1 MIYSGKVNIDQIIVS
16 DPCYEKGVWCRYEND
31 NLDAKNWDVDLI
43 VDTYDEMVDGFN
55 IKGIDIRMMLHDSI
69 LEPRMKEGS
78 FSYPRGF
85 TLTEYTIGMD
95 SASMSI
101 GTNETADKI
110 RAEHDDW
117 YPTTALKTLQDG
129 CFGNLYEGAGPNG
142 NIGFIYLSGFLDED
156 TGYSIQDVL
165 SYLENNMHIQGLTP
179 NITADQTEI
188 ETFLVEPDGIN
199 VSLATWFDVD
209 DKFGTHVNGEDDHWV
224 NFEATYNPETGDV
237 TCKYAVDTPEKITD
251 YDYQPSVY
259 ERDMLKT
266 LIEDYCQKE
275 ENKSALELYE
285 EALQEDSM
293 WGGIEQ

>member
-16 DPCYEKGVWCRYEND
+16 DPGYDKGVWCRYEND
-31 NLDAKNWDVDLI
+31 NLGAKNWDVDLI

-55 IKGIDIRMMLHDSI
+55 IKGIDIRMMLHDPI

-85 TLTEYTIGMD
+85 NLTEYTIGMD
-95 SASMSI
+95 TASMSI

-129 CFGNLYEGAGPNG
+129 CFGNLYEGSGPNG

-156 TGYSIQDVL
+156 TGYSIDDVIT
-165 SYLENNMHIQGLTP
+165 YLARNMHIQGLAP
-179 NITADQTEI
+179 NITANQTEI
-188 ETFLVEPDGIN
+188 ETILVEPDGIN

-209 DKFGTHVNGEDDHWV
+209 EKFGTHVNGEDGHWV
-224 NFEATYNPETGDV
+224 NFEATYNPDSDEV
-237 TCKYAVDTPEKITD
+237 TCKYAIDTPEKITD

-259 ERDMLKT
+259 EKDMIKQ

-275 ENKSALELYE
+275 YQKSALDIYE
-285 EALQEDSM
+285 ETLQEDSM